1 MAEALLT
8 AVAEAESLRRQR
20 LRTRALLRVVPVVAG
35 ALLVTAALV
44 RVLHLSLSTFWLVAG
59 VAVIGVGIFAWLKG
73 RVPAVTDAAAA
84 QLDADAALGG
94 ELRSAHWFASSS
106 ESNAWTTFHL
116 KAATERV
123 ERIAWPNVYPPVP
136 TSRAWAG
143 SAALALAAVA
153 LVLTSAWPRALGN
166 ATGAGSATPGSARA
180 NGGPKAVSDELQ
192 KQIDDLIKAVQSGA
206 MPMDAARAKLS
217 DMRNAV
223 ADLDPKLKDAMAN
236 AMKGQQPSDWNAD
249 DPDPKVNEL
258 AEKAQKA
265 AGAALP
271 QDMKW
276 SLQDLA
282 EKLQQANKSGQK
294 ADNQSAQSKEGAA
307 SPEKGGAGDQK
318 AQEAGVQMTRNAGA
332 DSQSNQMMSSSNPM
346 DGLMKVDPKGN
357 DGGGPKNGAFKPLDL
372 SALKKETIQA
382 DTDSQGSNVL
392 ADLRRKSEKARAT
405 IAFTR
410 VAPLTTYDKSH
421 AAAPPPP
428 PDSLRSLVRQYFIRR

>member
-1 MAEALLT
+1 MAEGLLT
-8 AVAEAESLRRQR
+8 AVAHAESLRRQR
-20 LRTRALLRVVPVVAG
+20 LRTRALLRVVPAVAG

-44 RVLHLSLSTFWLVAG
+44 RLLHLSRTTFWLALG
-59 VAVIGVGIFAWLKG
+59 LAVVGIGIFAWLKG
-73 RVPAVTDAAAA
+73 RVPIVTDAAAA
-84 QLDADAALGG
+84 QLDDDAALGG
-94 ELRSAHWFASSS
+94 ELRSAHWFASNP

-116 KAATERV
+116 KGATERV
-123 ERIAWPNVYPPVP
+123 ERIMWPNVYPPVP

-143 SAALALAAVA
+143 SAAMAVAAIA

-166 ATGAGSATPGSARA
+166 GPSGSLAQSSGRPVGA
-180 NGGPKAVSDELQ
+180 PKAVSDELQ
-192 KQIDDLIKAVQSGA
+192 KQIDDLLKAVQSGA
-206 MPMDAARAKLS
+206 IPMDAARAKLS
-217 DMRNAV
+217 DMRNAL

-258 AEKAQKA
+258 AEKAEKA

-282 EKLQQANKSGQK
+282 EKLQQANKPGQK
-294 ADNQSAQSKEGAA
+294 ADSQSAQSKEGAA
-307 SPEKGGAGDQK
+307 SPSKDGAGDKK
-318 AQEAGVQMTRNAGA
+318 AQEAGVQMTRNTGA

-372 SALKKETIQA
+372 AALKKETVQA
-382 DTDSQGSNVL
+382 DADSQGANVL
-392 ADLRRKSEKARAT
+392 SELRRKSEKARST

-421 AAAPPPP
+421 ATAPPPP
-428 PDSLRSLVRQYFIRR
+428 PDSLRSLVKQYFIRR